1 MPQHYHMVAIYILFS
16 SKSFHNSSTTSFASP
31 DEPSSISETDALYLH
46 PADGI
51 GDTETALIIKQQ
63 TKYVL
68 IKFTVT
74 WLCTSCLTHLCLC
87 FINIW
92 LFHGDS

>member
-1 MPQHYHMVAIYILFS
+1 MVAIYILFS

-68 IKFTVT
+68 IKFSDMAAHQLSHTFM
-74 WLCTSCLTHLCLC
+74 S
-87 FINIW
+87 
-92 LFHGDS
+92 LFHQYLAFSRR